1 MRINEFLKNNLK
13 DIFPNEIAMND
24 EFIQALGN
32 DED

>member
-13 DIFPNEIAMND
+13 DIFPNEIAMID
-24 EFIQALGN
+24 EFIQALEN